1 MKPFDA
7 QTSSASSNNKDLFV
21 TFSVLTPPKANY
33 PSNIFRCLKL
43 LTSLSLFAAHTAN
56 GQDSAAAA
64 KAHLQVFGDVFI
76 DNRALAT
83 VSPAE
88 GPTALF
94 SGVSDLLATSQFN
107 LVNFEGAATKAPRGL
122 PSKEFHLRMPVTTPR
137 ILADAGIEGVTL
149 ANNHSMDFGWMGLF
163 ETLSGLKRAGLSSA
177 GAGENYAAASRP
189 LYFANEQVRVC
200 LLSFART
207 YPEDAWAT
215 TSRAGTANPSPQHL
229 RKSIQDCTAAGASPV
244 VIFHWGRE
252 LESIPQPYQRELGH
266 LAIEAGAV
274 AVIGHHPH
282 ILQEIEVYM
291 GKPIIY
297 SIGNFVFSSI
307 PLHSSPEGIAV
318 RMTWISPAQIAYELV
333 PLIVNNRK
341 VNYRPRPLLENE
353 VDPLLSKIL
362 PAHGKSCSWV
372 PARKLWSCLF

>member
-7 QTSSASSNNKDLFV
+7 QTSSAPFNNKDLFV
-21 TFSVLTPPKANY
+21 TFYVLMTPKVSSPTTH
-33 PSNIFRCLKL
+33 FRISKVI
-43 LTSLSLFAAHTAN
+43 TALSLIAAQTAL
-56 GQDSAAAA
+56 GQSEALPT

-76 DNRALAT
+76 DGRALAT
-83 VSPAE
+83 VAPPE

-107 LVNFEGAATKAPRGL
+107 LVNFEGSATKALRGL

-137 ILADAGIEGVTL
+137 TLADAGIEGVTL

-163 ETLSGLKRAGLSSA
+163 ETLSGLRRAGLSSA
-177 GAGENYAAASRP
+177 GAGENYAAAAHP

-200 LLSFART
+200 ILSFART
-207 YPEDAWAT
+207 FPESAWAT

-229 RKSIQDCTAAGASPV
+229 RKSIQDCVAAHASPI

-252 LESIPQPYQRELGH
+252 LESVPQPYQRELGH

-282 ILQEIEVYM
+282 VLQEIEVYM

-297 SIGNFVFSSI
+297 SIGNFVFSSL

-318 RMTWISPAQIAYELV
+318 RMTWISPTQIAYELV
-333 PLIVNNRK
+333 PLTVNNRK
-341 VNYRPRPLLENE
+341 VNYRPRPLLEGE
-353 VDPLLSKIL
+353 TDPLLAKIL

-372 PARKLWSCLF
+372 PTRKLWACLF